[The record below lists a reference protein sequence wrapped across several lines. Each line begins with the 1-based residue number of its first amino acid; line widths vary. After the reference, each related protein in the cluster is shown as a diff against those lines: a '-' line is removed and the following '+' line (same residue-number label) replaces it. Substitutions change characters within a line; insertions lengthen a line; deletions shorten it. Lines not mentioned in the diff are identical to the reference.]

1 MKPVREGQYAL
12 RVNHEAFVSEP
23 TISAPKEMHCLSFM
37 SVGRVMLQLRLVSFK
52 YNERK
57 CHVVESIP
65 WISKTE
71 PIHWA
76 DSSDDVRN
84 SKDVIVVA
92 ISSLLKVQGRSF
104 EFKSTSSNRSFPETD
119 NRV

>member
-1 MKPVREGQYAL
+1 
-12 RVNHEAFVSEP
+12 
-23 TISAPKEMHCLSFM
+23 MHCLSFM

-71 PIHWA
+71 PTHWA

-92 ISSLLKVQGRSF
+92 ISSDSISAESPRTEFRVQEYF
-104 EFKSTSSNRSFPETD
+104 FKSELPGNGQQGIKDIYGKDLFSSEA
-119 NRV
+119 